1 MGILGAIIGVALLY
15 FIGKALGVSMS
26 ILKTLLVNGIT
37 GAVFLILFNLV
48 GGLFGLSL
56 DLNFLNAIVAGI
68 FGIPGIIVLLLVAN
82 L

>member
-1 MGILGAIIGVALLY
+1 MGILGAVIGVALLY

-37 GAVFLILFNLV
+37 GAVILILFNLV
-48 GGLFGLSL
+48 GGLFGLNL

>member
-1 MGILGAIIGVALLY
+1 MGILGAVIGVALLY

-37 GAVFLILFNLV
+37 GAVFLLLFNLV

-56 DLNFLNAIVAGI
+56 DLTFLNAIIAGI